1 MPTQACLQR
10 QGKGGAWGPGL
21 WGGGAVAPKPTCW
34 VARPSPSPLAPQL
47 MEKPWLQASG
57 PSLAPAW
64 PGLPVSQG
72 RGQRLPLQQAA
83 RAAPPT
89 VQQIRASSMQQWLQL
104 PPAPD
109 CGPSRVQDRAQG
121 TDVLILWLWTS
132 FLEKIIEPVFLN
144 PPLSGE
150 KRRSSLLWSWA
161 PGCLPCLGV
170 AALAAHPYSPC
181 LCLAPVQSYRGEWV
195 ERGWHGSSQPLP
207 ELPTLL
213 LAFSGCLARRKWS
226 G

>member
-72 RGQRLPLQQAA
+72 RGQRFPHQQAA

-89 VQQIRASSMQQWLQL
+89 VQRVRASSRQQWLQL

-109 CGPSRVQDRAQG
+109 CGLSHVQDRAPGHRCSYSLALDELLGKNHRAGLPESTFEWREEALFSAVVLG
-121 TDVLILWLWTS
+121 TWLSALLGGGSTGCPS
-132 FLEKIIEPVFLN
+132 IQ
-144 PPLSGE
+144 PLSL
-150 KRRSSLLWSWA
+150 S
-161 PGCLPCLGV
+161 
-170 AALAAHPYSPC
+170 
-181 LCLAPVQSYRGEWV
+181 
-195 ERGWHGSSQPLP
+195 GSCPKLQ
-207 ELPTLL
+207 
-213 LAFSGCLARRKWS
+213 R
-226 G
+226 